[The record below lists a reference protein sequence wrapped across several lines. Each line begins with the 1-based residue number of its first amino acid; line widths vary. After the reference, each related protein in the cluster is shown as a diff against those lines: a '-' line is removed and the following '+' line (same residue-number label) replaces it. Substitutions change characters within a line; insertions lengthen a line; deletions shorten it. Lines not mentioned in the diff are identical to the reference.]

1 MELVTNP
8 EQELANAPDVTLQP
22 LPADYKN
29 LARSAIG
36 QGLLLGGGDEAEAW
50 LVSKITGRP
59 QDEVYQEIKDERGAY
74 HQKNP
79 VTSSLAEVGGAFIPM
94 AVGAIAEPFTGGAS
108 TPLTVAGATR
118 TAGALGRL
126 GKHALLG
133 GGYGTIAGGLSADP
147 GDRFRGA
154 VQGGITGGLLGASIA
169 PAFQGAS
176 RAWNWLKEKTASG
189 TDAKDAA
196 AGVLARTG
204 VAPADLLARKAR
216 DEAQGIPSV
225 LAQTNPELMAIAE
238 KAANKNKEASKTLR
252 DEMASINEGAIERVK
267 AQNTQKIGKG
277 NYYDDLDAINK
288 DLKEKTRPLY
298 EEAHSFG
305 TVNDP
310 KINVLLK
317 EPEFAAYFDKAKQ
330 IARAEELAAI
340 TKGEDPSK
348 YKLQD
353 IYTFTNAPDGTITG
367 VRTSQL
373 PDARTLDYMK
383 RAMDDTITSAYSSD
397 KSTIKSTIPALKDT
411 REGFLK
417 LVDEAVPAYKEARK
431 FYSGKMDLADA
442 MDKGKNE
449 FKNLDHEEVVKY
461 IKGLNDGEKEAF
473 KAGALRDMYDRIIGP
488 KQVNPGYELI
498 QSPKDQKK
506 LEALFDGNKNN
517 FDLYKAALQ
526 RESQMYGETSKFLKS
541 TGHPGYK
548 DNEVINQIISDTIT
562 GGAKNGLANQ
572 ALRWI
577 NSSHMNDET
586 AKQVAKMLSSKE
598 PAEVAAAVKAIEDY
612 STRAAQRS
620 ETVGNRADV
629 TVRGI
634 NAALPPAPESAKD
647 RDLNPDELIAKYK
660 PQMTQEDDDYVNEQL
675 KKYSPKR

>member
-8 EQELANAPDVTLQP
+8 EQELANAPDVTLRP

-29 LARSAIG
+29 LARAAIG
-36 QGLLLGGGDEAEAW
+36 QGLMLGGGDEVEAW
-50 LVSKITGRP
+50 MRSKITGRP

-118 TAGALGRL
+118 TAGALGRF
-126 GKHALLG
+126 GQHVFLG
-133 GGYGTIAGGLSADP
+133 GGYGAIAGGLSADP

-154 VQGGITGGLLGASIA
+154 VQGGITGGLLGGSIA
-169 PAFQGAS
+169 PAFHGVS
-176 RAWNWLKEKTASG
+176 HGYNWLKEKLASG
-189 TDAKDAA
+189 TESAKDAA

-238 KAANKNKEASKTLR
+238 KAANKNKEASEILR
-252 DEMASINEGAIERVK
+252 KEIAPINEGAIDRVK

-277 NYYDDLDAINK
+277 NYYDDLDALDK
-288 DLKEKTRPLY
+288 ELKAKSDPLY
-298 EEAHSFG
+298 DKAREFG
-305 TVNDP
+305 VVNDP
-310 KINVLLK
+310 EVLKFFELPQFKKAINETEELLAADGRQLPKVKVIDPATGK
-317 EPEFAAYFDKAKQ
+317 ETEKVVFDVESLDNIKRGLDSLIEKETDALTGKRTALGRVYKNKQ
-330 IARAEELAAI
+330 IE
-340 TKGEDPSK
+340 
-348 YKLQD
+348 
-353 IYTFTNAPDGTITG
+353 
-367 VRTSQL
+367 
-373 PDARTLDYMK
+373 
-383 RAMDDTITSAYSSD
+383 
-397 KSTIKSTIPALKDT
+397 
-411 REGFLK
+411 FLK
-417 LVDEAVPAYKEARK
+417 ALDEAVPAYKEARN
-431 FYSGKMDLADA
+431 FYSGNRDLADA
-442 MDKGKNE
+442 MNKGKDE
-449 FKNLDHEEVVKY
+449 FKKMDHEEVEKY

-473 KAGALRDMYDRIIGP
+473 KTGALRDLYGRIIGP
-488 KQVNPGYELI
+488 KQVNPGYEII
-498 QSPKDQKK
+498 QSPQDQKK

-541 TGHPGYK
+541 AGQPGYK

-562 GGAKNGLANQ
+562 GGPKAGLANQ

-586 AKQVAKMLSSKE
+586 AKQVAKMLASKE

-612 STRAAQRS
+612 SARAAQRS

-634 NAALPPAPESAKD
+634 NAARPPAPEGPED
-647 RDLNPDELIAKYK
+647 RDLSTDELINKYK
-660 PQMTQEDDDYVNEQL
+660 PTMTQEDNDYVNEQL